1 MVKWGVISTGTIS
14 KAFCDSIRYSKEGE
28 LAAVASR
35 YSKNLKHFSDKYN
48 AVSYTHLT
56 LPTSV

>member
-28 LAAVASR
+28 LVAVATDHR
-35 YSKNLKHFSDKYN
+35 KI
-48 AVSYTHLT
+48 
-56 LPTSV
+56 